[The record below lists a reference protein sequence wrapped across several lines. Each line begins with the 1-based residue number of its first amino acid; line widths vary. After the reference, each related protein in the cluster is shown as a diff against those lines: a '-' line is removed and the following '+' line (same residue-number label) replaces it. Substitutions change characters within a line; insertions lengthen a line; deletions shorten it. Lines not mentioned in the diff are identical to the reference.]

1 VTATL
6 TVIVPV
12 YNERE
17 KVAPTLAN
25 IDERVQEAPAFD
37 AEILV
42 VDDGSSDGTA
52 GAARAVTTTKT
63 PVRVV
68 SYTPNRGLFSAR
80 LAGLEAATG
89 EYVLFLD
96 AGAVL
101 EPGSLPFLA
110 SQIPERRVWNGHT
123 IMESSGRPFEQ
134 FWDVVTHI
142 AFHDYLREPRET
154 SFGAEEFDRYP
165 KGGGCFFV
173 PRALMLEAV
182 TQFESKY
189 ADLRHSSDDT
199 TPLRWLAAQERIN
212 ISPQFAYTYTFGES
226 LQGFLKHAYRRGV
239 HFLDGHGRPESRF
252 FPLAA
257 AFYPVSAALAL
268 GALRKPLIVPVA
280 LVALGGAAAVAAVA
294 KGRSRD
300 AAAFAWTA
308 PLYALA
314 HGLGM
319 WKGLVLAAANRTRS

>member
-1 VTATL
+1 VTDSL

-12 YNERE
+12 YNERA
-17 KVAPTLAN
+17 KVAPTLDN
-25 IDERVQEAPAFD
+25 IDERVREAPAFD
-37 AEILV
+37 AEIVV
-42 VDDGSSDGTA
+42 VDDGSTDGTA
-52 GAARAVTTTKT
+52 DAARASETAT

-68 SYTPNRGLFSAR
+68 SYTPNRGLFAAR

-89 EYVLFLD
+89 DYVLFLD

-101 EPGSLPFLA
+101 APGSLPFLA
-110 SQIPERRVWNGHT
+110 SRIPERRVWNGHT
-123 IMESSGRPFEQ
+123 IMQSAGRPFEQ

-142 AFHDYLREPRET
+142 AFHDYLSDPRET

-165 KGGGCFFV
+165 KGGGCFFA

-182 TQFESKY
+182 TRFESKY

-212 ISPQFAYTYTFGES
+212 IAPQFAYTYTFGES
-226 LQGFLKHAYRRGV
+226 LEGFLRHAYKRGV

-268 GALRKPLIVPVA
+268 GALRRPLVVPAA
-280 LVALGGAAAVAAVA
+280 LGALGGAAAVAAIA
-294 KGRSRD
+294 RGRARD
-300 AAAFAWTA
+300 AASFAWTT

-319 WKGLVLAAANRTRS
+319 WKGLVLAAANRTRR